1 MKKIVR
7 GNDFTLRIPV
17 RKIVNGEQVAFP
29 LPACTDIVV
38 NIVNQYRR
46 VALSYTIDTAEDN
59 IINARVEGDAVSVGT
74 YAIEVRGKIF
84 GNDWRSK
91 EYEQFAIVDNN
102 ASGDTAFNGE
112 LIEGEDSVEMN
123 TALVILPPT
132 AELTQLITDA
142 NTALET
148 AKQTDATLKANESE
162 RISAEQQR
170 ASAEVSRVSAESRR
184 SESEGVRHAAE
195 VERVSNEDARK
206 TAEAQRANAE
216 SERVE
221 AEKTR
226 TTNETA
232 RAAAEEQR
240 ATTFVELSANVDAAV
255 SKANTAASA
264 ASTATDKANAEEGK
278 RAEAESL
285 RAEAEAA
292 RKREE
297 GIRQETETER
307 IRKETAREAEEATRQ
322 RAETERVKAENS
334 RTEAENTRTETETA
348 RKHEESVR
356 QENEIARVRQENERT
371 EAENARRAAETSR
384 VEAEDSRNNIF
395 SSTKQNCDAAAQE
408 ARLAAQ
414 MATTASQEAHSAAQE
429 VTTAIIGAERVNA
442 KIEKG
447 VLTVTDR
454 NGSEKSVDVGDVAEE
469 VTVHVTSSV
478 ASINPAGIKI
488 NVFINNGKT
497 PQTYITDN
505 DGTTTFSIAKGNYY
519 QITFTEYGNAQP
531 IAPVGFTAVLA
542 TRNIDVEYKPY
553 DEENMEN
560 VVVTVTKYTDGTGAA
575 YEGVPVV
582 VTVDRKNTTYN
593 ADSKGQVSLY
603 VPYGKE
609 FTVNVENQDGYS
621 VSLNRNTRTYTA
633 SVPQRLIDYKMYQFR
648 AGIFIIDNNL
658 NEYYLEEW
666 QAAGKTADEAVAIKV
681 ADANLTLNRG
691 TFMIRISDM
700 LAPTALPKNPWCTQN
715 LQFDSIALNG
725 NNTKDAN
732 YYNGESSSFLV
743 RQEAVERSLSVPAFD
758 YAYEQIFSIAGHELH
773 GFLMS
778 VGQDYVHIANIG
790 IIKQVLTALYGEEKA
805 TAYYNFVMNQRRW
818 TSTQST
824 ATFAWSFSSSAYGN
838 FNGTKSYSLY
848 VLPVFA
854 C

>member
-17 RKIVNGEQVAFP
+17 CKIVNGEQVAFP

-74 YAIEVRGKIF
+74 YALEVRGKIF

-91 EYEQFAIVDNN
+91 EYEQFSIVDNN

-123 TALVILPPT
+123 TALVVLPPT

-148 AKQTDATLKANESE
+148 AKQTDATLNANEYD
-162 RISAEQQR
+162 RTVAEQQR
-170 ASAEVSRVSAESRR
+170 VSAEYARESAESWR

-195 VERVSNEDARK
+195 TERMSNEDSRK
-206 TAEAQRANAE
+206 SAELRRDMAE
-216 SERVE
+216 TERTE
-221 AEKTR
+221 AENIR
-226 TTNETA
+226 IANETA
-232 RAAAEEQR
+232 RVAAEKQR
-240 ATTFVELSANVDAAV
+240 AATFAELSANVDAAV

-264 ASTATDKANAEEGK
+264 ANTATDKANAEEGK

-307 IRKETAREAEEATRQ
+307 IRKETAREAAEATRQ
-322 RAETERVKAENS
+322 TAEAERVKAENS
-334 RTEAENTRTETETA
+334 RAKAENTRTETETA

-384 VEAEDSRNNIF
+384 VEAEDSRNNSF
-395 SSTKQNCDAAAQE
+395 SSTKKNCDAAAQE

-414 MATTASQEAHSAAQE
+414 KATTAAQEAHSAAQE

-553 DEENMEN
+553 DEESMEN

-593 ADSKGQVSLY
+593 ADAKGQVSLY

-648 AGIFIIDNNL
+648 AGIFIIDDNL

-700 LAPTALPKNPWCTQN
+700 LAPTALPNKTWCTQN

-790 IIKQVLTALYGEEKA
+790 IIKQVLTALHGEEKA
-805 TAYYNFVMNQRRW
+805 TAYYNFVMNKRRW
-818 TSTQST
+818 TSTQGN
-824 ATFAWSFSSSAYGN
+824 ATYAWYCSSSANYYN
-838 FNGTKSYSLY
+838 KSSSYY

>member
-46 VALSYTIDTAEDN
+46 VALSYTIDTTEDN

-74 YAIEVRGKIF
+74 YALEVRGKIF

-216 SERVE
+216 SERIE

-226 TTNETA
+226 TANETA
-232 RAAAEEQR
+232 RVAAEKQR
-240 ATTFVELSANVDAAV
+240 ATTFTELSANVDAAV

-264 ASTATDKANAEEGK
+264 ASAATDKANTEEDK

-292 RKREE
+292 RKQNENTRLEAE
-297 GIRQETETER
+297 SER
-307 IRKETAREAEEATRQ
+307 TNYETAREAAEIARQ
-322 RAETERVKAENS
+322 TAESERVKAENS

-553 DEENMEN
+553 DEESMEN

-582 VTVDRKNTTYN
+582 VTVDSKNTTYN

-648 AGIFIIDNNL
+648 AGIFIIDGNL

-666 QAAGKTADEAVAIKV
+666 QAAGKTAEEAVAIKV

-700 LAPTALPKNPWCTQN
+700 LAPTALPKMLWCTQN

-790 IIKQVLTALYGEEKA
+790 IIKQVLTALYGEEVA
-805 TAYYNFVMNQRRW
+805 AAYYNFVMEQRRW
-818 TSTQST
+818 TSTQGN
-824 ATFAWSFSSSAYGN
+824 ATNAWYFSSSASN
-838 FNGTKSYSLY
+838 FVKSASSY

>member
-17 RKIVNGEQVAFP
+17 KKIVNGEQVAFP

-74 YAIEVRGKIF
+74 YALEVRGKIF

-132 AELTQLITDA
+132 AELTQLINDA

-162 RISAEQQR
+162 RTEAEQQR
-170 ASAEVSRVSAESRR
+170 ASAEAARVSAESRR

-206 TAEAQRANAE
+206 TAEAQRDMAE
-216 SERVE
+216 TERTE
-221 AEKTR
+221 AENIR
-226 TTNETA
+226 IASETA
-232 RAAAEEQR
+232 RVAAEEQR
-240 ATTFVELSANVDAAV
+240 ATTFTELSANVNAAV
-255 SKANTAASA
+255 SNANTAASA
-264 ASTATDKANAEEGK
+264 ANTATEKANAEEGK

-297 GIRQETETER
+297 GIRQESETER
-307 IRKETAREAEEATRQ
+307 IRKETAREAEEETRQ
-322 RAETERVKAENS
+322 TAEAERVKAENS
-334 RTEAENTRTETETA
+334 RTEAENIRTETETE

-408 ARLAAQ
+408 ARSAAQ
-414 MATTASQEAHSAAQE
+414 KATTAAQEAHSATQE

-553 DEENMEN
+553 DEESMEN

-593 ADSKGQVSLY
+593 ADAKGQVSLY

-666 QAAGKTADEAVAIKV
+666 QAAGKTAEEAVAIKV

-691 TFMIRISDM
+691 TFMIRTSDI
-700 LAPTALPKNPWCTQN
+700 LAIKSLPQKMWCTQN
-715 LQFDSIALNG
+715 LQFDSIALDG
-725 NNTKDAN
+725 NNTNDAN

-790 IIKQVLTALYGEEKA
+790 IIKQVLTALYGEKVA
-805 TAYYNFVMNQRRW
+805 TAYYNFVMNRIRW
-818 TSTQST
+818 TSTQNI
-824 ATFAWSFSSSAYGN
+824 ATYAWYCGSSAN
-838 FNGTKSYSLY
+838 SNVKSNSFY

>member
-17 RKIVNGEQVAFP
+17 CKIVNGEQVAFP

-74 YAIEVRGKIF
+74 YALEVRGKIF

-91 EYEQFAIVDNN
+91 EYEQFSIVDNN

-123 TALVILPPT
+123 TALVVLPPT

-148 AKQTDATLKANESE
+148 AKQTDATLKANEHD
-162 RISAEQQR
+162 RTVAEQQR
-170 ASAEVSRVSAESRR
+170 VSAEAARVSAESRR

-195 VERVSNEDARK
+195 TERMSNEDSRK
-206 TAEAQRANAE
+206 SAELRRDMAE
-216 SERVE
+216 TERTE
-221 AEKTR
+221 AENIR
-226 TTNETA
+226 IANETA
-232 RAAAEEQR
+232 RVAAERQR
-240 ATTFVELSANVDAAV
+240 TTTFDELTANVNAAV
-255 SKANTAASA
+255 GNANTAASA
-264 ASTATDKANAEEGK
+264 ANTATDKANAEESK

-307 IRKETAREAEEATRQ
+307 IRKETAREAAEATRQ
-322 RAETERVKAENS
+322 TAEAERVKAENS
-334 RTEAENTRTETETA
+334 RAKAENTRTETETA

-414 MATTASQEAHSAAQE
+414 KATTAVQEAHSAAQE

-553 DEENMEN
+553 DEESMEN

-648 AGIFIIDNNL
+648 AGIFIVDGNL

-666 QAAGKTADEAVAIKV
+666 QEAGKTAEEAVAIKV

-700 LAPTALPKNPWCTQN
+700 LAPTALPKKSWCTQN

-790 IIKQVLTALYGEEKA
+790 IIKQVLTALHGEEKA
-805 TAYYNFVMNQRRW
+805 TAYYNFVMKQYRW
-818 TSTQST
+818 TSTQSN
-824 ATFAWSFSSSAYGN
+824 ATGAWGCSSSANGN
-838 FNGTKSYSLY
+838 YKSGWCF

>member
-17 RKIVNGEQVAFP
+17 CKIVNGEQVAFP

-74 YAIEVRGKIF
+74 YALEVRGKIF

-91 EYEQFAIVDNN
+91 EYEQFSIVDNN

-162 RISAEQQR
+162 RTEAEQQR
-170 ASAEVSRVSAESRR
+170 ASAEVARVSAESRR
-184 SESEGVRHAAE
+184 SESEEVRHAAE
-195 VERVSNEDARK
+195 TERMSNEDARK
-206 TAEAQRANAE
+206 TAEAQRVNAE
-216 SERVE
+216 SERIE

-226 TTNETA
+226 TANETA
-232 RAAAEEQR
+232 RVAAEKQR
-240 ATTFVELSANVDAAV
+240 AATFTELSENVDTAV

-264 ASTATDKANAEEGK
+264 ANTVTEKANAEEDK

-307 IRKETAREAEEATRQ
+307 IRKETAREADEETRQ
-322 RAETERVKAENS
+322 TVEAERVKAENS
-334 RTEAENTRTETETA
+334 RTEAENIRTETETE

-384 VEAEDSRNNIF
+384 VEAEDSRNNTF

-408 ARLAAQ
+408 ARSAAQ
-414 MATTASQEAHSAAQE
+414 KAMTAAQEAHSAAQE

-497 PQTYITDN
+497 PQTYITGN

-553 DEENMEN
+553 DEESMEN

-593 ADSKGQVSLY
+593 ADAKGQVSLY

-648 AGIFIIDNNL
+648 AGIFIIDGNL

-666 QAAGKTADEAVAIKV
+666 QAAGKTAEEAVAIKV

-700 LAPTALPKNPWCTQN
+700 LAPTALPEKPWCTQN
-715 LQFDSIALNG
+715 LQFDSIALDG
-725 NNTKDAN
+725 NNTEDAN

-790 IIKQVLTALYGEEKA
+790 IIKQVLTALHGEEVA
-805 TAYYNFVMNQRRW
+805 TAYYNFVMEQYRW
-818 TSTQST
+818 TSTQNED
-824 ATFAWSFSSSAYGN
+824 AVAWNFSSGALRN
-838 FNGTKSYSLY
+838 NKSRLYY

>member
-17 RKIVNGEQVAFP
+17 CKIVNGEQVAFP

-74 YAIEVRGKIF
+74 YALEVRGKIF

-91 EYEQFAIVDNN
+91 EYEQFSIVDNN

-123 TALVILPPT
+123 TALVVLPPT

-148 AKQTDATLKANESE
+148 AKQTDATLNANEYD
-162 RISAEQQR
+162 RTVAEQQR
-170 ASAEVSRVSAESRR
+170 VSAEYARESAESWR

-195 VERVSNEDARK
+195 TERMSNEDSRK
-206 TAEAQRANAE
+206 SAELRRDMAE
-216 SERVE
+216 TERTE
-221 AEKTR
+221 AENIR
-226 TTNETA
+226 IANETA
-232 RAAAEEQR
+232 RVAAEKQR
-240 ATTFVELSANVDAAV
+240 AATFAELSVDIDAAV

-264 ASTATDKANAEEGK
+264 ANTATDKANAEEGK

-307 IRKETAREAEEATRQ
+307 IRKETAREAAEATRQ
-322 RAETERVKAENS
+322 TAEAERVKAENS
-334 RTEAENTRTETETA
+334 RAKAENTRTETETA

-384 VEAEDSRNNIF
+384 VEAEDSRNNSF
-395 SSTKQNCDAAAQE
+395 SSTKKNCDAAAQE

-414 MATTASQEAHSAAQE
+414 KATTAAQEAHSAAQE

-553 DEENMEN
+553 DEESMEN

-593 ADSKGQVSLY
+593 ADAKGQVSLY

-648 AGIFIIDNNL
+648 AGIFIVDGNL

-666 QAAGKTADEAVAIKV
+666 QAAGKTAEEAVAIKV

-700 LAPTALPKNPWCTQN
+700 LAPTALPNKTWCTQN

-790 IIKQVLTALYGEEKA
+790 IIKQVLTALHGEEKA

-818 TSTQST
+818 TSTQFN
-824 ATFAWSFSSSAYGN
+824 ATFAWFYSSSAYN
-838 FNGTKSYSLY
+838 LNKSYSFY

>member
-74 YAIEVRGKIF
+74 YALEVRGKIF

-91 EYEQFAIVDNN
+91 EYEQFCIVDNN
-102 ASGDTAFNGE
+102 ASGDTAFDGE

-132 AELTQLITDA
+132 AELAQLITDA

-162 RISAEQQR
+162 RTEAEQQR
-170 ASAEVSRVSAESRR
+170 ASAEAARVSAESRR
-184 SESEGVRHAAE
+184 SESEEVRHAAE
-195 VERVSNEDARK
+195 VERMSNEDARK

-216 SERVE
+216 SERIE

-226 TTNETA
+226 TANETS
-232 RAAAEEQR
+232 RVAAEEQR
-240 ATTFVELSANVDAAV
+240 TTTFVELSENVDAAV
-255 SKANTAASA
+255 SNANTAASA
-264 ASTATDKANAEEGK
+264 ANTATDKANAEEGK

-292 RKREE
+292 RSREE

-322 RAETERVKAENS
+322 TAEAERVKAD
-334 RTEAENTRTETETA
+334 
-348 RKHEESVR
+348 K
-356 QENEIARVRQENERT
+356 ERT
-371 EAENARRAAETSR
+371 ASVATATSSCTSAAKEAN
-384 VEAEDSRNNIF
+384 
-395 SSTKQNCDAAAQE
+395 DAAATATAAGEKATAMAAE
-408 ARLAAQ
+408 A
-414 MATTASQEAHSAAQE
+414 EKVN
-429 VTTAIIGAERVNA
+429 VTLGGSVISVTNRD
-442 KIEKG
+442 G
-447 VLTVTDR
+447 VTKT
-454 NGSEKSVDVGDVAEE
+454 VDVVNTDETVN
-469 VTVHVTSSV
+469 VTITSSV
-478 ASINPAGIKI
+478 SSIKVSGVKI

-497 PQTYITDN
+497 PQTY
-505 DGTTTFSIAKGNYY
+505 TTNSEGKVSFVVNRGNYY

-553 DEENMEN
+553 DEESMEN
-560 VVVTVTKYTDGTGAA
+560 VVVTVTKYIDGTGAA

-593 ADSKGQVSLY
+593 ADAKGQVSLY

-666 QAAGKTADEAVAIKV
+666 QAAGKTAEEAVAIKV

-700 LAPTALPKNPWCTQN
+700 LAPTALPKKSWCTQN

-778 VGQDYVHIANIG
+778 IGQDYVHIANIG
-790 IIKQVLTALYGEEKA
+790 IIKQVLTALYGEEVA
-805 TAYYNFVMNQRRW
+805 TAYYNFVMKQYRW
-818 TSTQST
+818 TSTQLN
-824 ATFAWSFSSSAYGN
+824 ATDAWGYSSSAVN
-838 FNGTKSYSLY
+838 TNKSYSCY

>member
-74 YAIEVRGKIF
+74 YALEVRGKIF

-148 AKQTDATLKANESE
+148 AKQTDATLKVNEYE
-162 RISAEQQR
+162 RTVAEQQR
-170 ASAEVSRVSAESRR
+170 ASAEAARVSAESRR
-184 SESEGVRHAAE
+184 GESEDVRHAAE

-206 TAEAQRANAE
+206 TAELLRDMAE
-216 SERVE
+216 TERTG
-221 AEKTR
+221 AENIR
-226 TTNETA
+226 IANETA
-232 RAAAEEQR
+232 RVAAEEQR

-264 ASTATDKANAEEGK
+264 ANTATDKANAEEDK

-285 RAEAEAA
+285 RAEAEAT
-292 RKREE
+292 RSREE

-307 IRKETAREAEEATRQ
+307 IRKETAREAEEETRQ
-322 RAETERVKAENS
+322 TAEAERVKAD
-334 RTEAENTRTETETA
+334 
-348 RKHEESVR
+348 K
-356 QENEIARVRQENERT
+356 ERT
-371 EAENARRAAETSR
+371 ASVATAISSCTSAAKEAN
-384 VEAEDSRNNIF
+384 
-395 SSTKQNCDAAAQE
+395 DAAATAMAAGEKATAMAAE
-408 ARLAAQ
+408 A
-414 MATTASQEAHSAAQE
+414 EKVN
-429 VTTAIIGAERVNA
+429 VTLGGSVISVTNRD
-442 KIEKG
+442 G
-447 VLTVTDR
+447 VTKT
-454 NGSEKSVDVGDVAEE
+454 VDVVNTDETVN
-469 VTVHVTSSV
+469 VTITSSV
-478 ASINPAGIKI
+478 SSIKVSSVKI

-497 PQTYITDN
+497 PQTY
-505 DGTTTFSIAKGNYY
+505 TTNSEGKVSFVVNRGNYY

-553 DEENMEN
+553 DEESMEN

-575 YEGVPVV
+575 YEGVPVM

-593 ADSKGQVSLY
+593 ADAKGQVSLY

-648 AGIFIIDNNL
+648 AGIFIVDNNL

-666 QAAGKTADEAVAIKV
+666 QAAGKTAEEAVAIKV

-700 LAPTALPKNPWCTQN
+700 LAPTALPKKSWCTQN

-778 VGQDYVHIANIG
+778 IGQDYVHIANIG
-790 IIKQVLTALYGEEKA
+790 IIKQVLTALHGEEVA
-805 TAYYNFVMNQRRW
+805 TAYYNFVMKQNRW
-818 TSTQST
+818 TSTQSN
-824 ATFAWSFSSSAYGN
+824 ATNALTYSSSADSN
-838 FNGTKSYSLY
+838 LIKSNSYY